1 MAIPSRYGAI
11 IVARQYRTVAQY
23 ATETVFTEPQLRWFI
38 FNAES
43 NGLSK
48 QGAIKRIGRRVYIDP
63 EAFDRW
69 IDSQQEIAA

>member
-1 MAIPSRYGAI
+1 M
-11 IVARQYRTVAQY
+11 ARQYRTVAQF
-23 ATETVFTEPQLRWFI
+23 AADTVFTEPQLRWFI

-48 QGAIKRIGRRVYIDP
+48 HGAIKRLGRRVYIDP

-69 IDSQQEIAA
+69 IDSQQAVRA